1 MHSGEL
7 LQTSHWPEAL
17 YGPLPSRMQ
26 AGRRIDARQPHPSSP
41 KRQCVS
47 IHHPDVAD
55 LDEFT
60 GSTCGGGKGCRHQE
74 QSPNPC
80 TGFVRETS
88 ASYCLFPQSFAVFCA
103 FPSMREPVIF
113 PVKPEM
119 TVISSG
125 GGFGWRWREAG
136 ANGSLELISLFYGK
150 IQGNLQRN
158 GNFRNF
164 NASQPTDK

>member
-125 GGFGWRWREAG
+125 GGFGWRRGRDSNPRDGSPPTPLAG
-136 ANGSLELISLFYGK
+136 VRLRPLGHLSARVDIGC
-150 IQGNLQRN
+150 
-158 GNFRNF
+158 
-164 NASQPTDK
+164 AP